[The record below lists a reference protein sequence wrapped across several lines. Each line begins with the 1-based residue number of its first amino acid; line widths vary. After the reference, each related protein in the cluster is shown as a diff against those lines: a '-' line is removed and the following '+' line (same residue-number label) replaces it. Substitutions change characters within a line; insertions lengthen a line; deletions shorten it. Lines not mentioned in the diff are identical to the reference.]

1 MSDENNLVIEKSE
14 YSHQI
19 NDNDEV
25 IRTDLGRYS
34 KITFV
39 ANSNKSNSIKKL
51 NKYEYV
57 DICTGEIK
65 QYNLDKPTSKA
76 DVNRKLKKY
85 EEIVLYNFT
94 GGASE
99 LFVTLTCSQHI
110 TDIADIKQYYNNFI
124 DNIKQD
130 YQDIDYIGLFEQTE
144 LGCWHIHLFIKNN
157 QHKKLYVPHQQLL
170 NYWQQGAVYVM
181 PNKNT
186 FQTLGHS
193 KNKRDDR
200 LERFRH
206 FPKGEKLYHR
216 SKGIKTPKK
225 EKMTY
230 KDCPE
235 YNSNNHT
242 RVSSKTYHIRNQ
254 NNDKVVNTIA
264 TEMYKQMPVNSSQ
277 QAPVESQDQV
287 QEEINVND
295 NETPLTPVLEQ
306 AQELTEKE
314 IKIRQLIERSNS
326 PNNRIYYEFI

>member
-39 ANSNKSNSIKKL
+39 SNPNKGNSIRKI

-57 DICTGEIK
+57 DLSTSEIK
-65 QYNLDKPTSKA
+65 QYNLDKPTSKS

-99 LFVTLTCSQHI
+99 LFVTLTCRENI
-110 TDIADIKQYYNNFI
+110 TDIQVIKQYYNDFL

-130 YQDIDYIGLFEQTE
+130 YQDLDYIALFEQTE
-144 LGCWHIHLFIKNN
+144 KWCWHIHLFLKNN
-157 QHKKLYVPHQQLL
+157 KHKKLFIQHYKLL
-170 NYWQQGAVYVM
+170 EYWGQGAVYVM
-181 PNKNT
+181 QNKNT

-193 KNKRDDR
+193 KEKRNDK
-200 LERFRH
+200 LERFTH

-216 SKGIKTPKK
+216 SKGIKTPTK
-225 EKMTY
+225 EKMNY
-230 KDCPE
+230 KDCLE
-235 YNSNNHT
+235 FNSDNYKM
-242 RVSSKTYHIRNQ
+242 VSNKTYQIRNPE
-254 NNDKVVNTIA
+254 NNKVVNTIA
-264 TEMYKQMPVNSSQ
+264 TEMYKQ
-277 QAPVESQDQV
+277 
-287 QEEINVND
+287 
-295 NETPLTPVLEQ
+295 L
-306 AQELTEKE
+306 
-314 IKIRQLIERSNS
+314 
-326 PNNRIYYEFI
+326 